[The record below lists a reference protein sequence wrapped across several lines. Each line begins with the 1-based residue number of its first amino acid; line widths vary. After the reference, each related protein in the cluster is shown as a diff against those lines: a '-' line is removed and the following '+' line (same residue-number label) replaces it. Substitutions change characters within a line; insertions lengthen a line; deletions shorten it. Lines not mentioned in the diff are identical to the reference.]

1 MAVLIIHHLDDIR
14 AGILRGP
21 VIIGRKAGH
30 AIVVDDPSISRRH
43 AKIVQNGTS
52 DDFYI
57 SDMDSRTGTRVN
69 GKRVGRQI
77 LNNGDEISIGPARI
91 IFRLENRVPREA
103 NRISLVAQGTF
114 KRQTAER
121 HCFDCPCGKVIE
133 IARPVALKFAG
144 CGWCGQIVTIPK
156 ALEEAAPVA
165 ATDEGAEPCSVCM
178 CAIESSEETTDCPA
192 CGLRFHADCW
202 TENRGC
208 SAYGCAQVGALD
220 HVNANEPTSEEVIL
234 ADDVVS
240 GRPIDAIVQAVGNA
254 RGWLSRQRRQ
264 AGDAG

>member
-21 VIIGRKAGH
+21 VIIGRKPGH
-30 AIVVDDPSISRRH
+30 AIVIDDPSISRRH

-69 GKRVGRQI
+69 GKRIGRQI

-91 IFRLENRVPREA
+91 MFRLDNRAPREA
-103 NRISLVAQGTF
+103 NRISLVATGMF
-114 KRQTAER
+114 KRQTADR
-121 HCFDCPCGKVIE
+121 RCFDCPCGKVIE
-133 IARPVALKFAG
+133 IARPITAKFAN
-144 CGWCGQIVTIPK
+144 CGWCGQLVTVPE
-156 ALEEAAPVA
+156 APEEAPPDVA
-165 ATDEGAEPCSVCM
+165 VEPAEPCSVCL
-178 CAIESSEETTDCPA
+178 CAIESAEETTDCPA

-220 HVNANEPTSEEVIL
+220 PANANEPAAQEEIV
-234 ADDVVS
+234 ADDIAS
-240 GRPIDAIVQAVGNA
+240 ARPIDAIVQAVGNA

-264 AGDAG
+264 PGDAG